1 MLIGQVFTEAQ
12 VILFGLV
19 WLRMVSFVLSSA
31 FFSSPSVNLPVK
43 ILFSVVL
50 TAIVA
55 PVAQFHTQEI
65 QELSTNIILLSM
77 KEISLGLLLGFLTRF
92 FFFAL
97 SMAGE
102 MISISL
108 GLGSAQVYNPFSGH
122 SGQVLEQFY
131 SLFGMIVFLSLN
143 GHHVFVTALVESFQ
157 ILPVAKASIE
167 FGGLAEIGS
176 RFQQIFVVM
185 IKMAAPVVITLF
197 IVNMSMAI
205 IGRAVPQINVLVTSF
220 PVTIMIGLTVLIIS
234 IPLMSMEMSL
244 LLQSTSSELFKLM
257 RAL

>member
-1 MLIGQVFTEAQ
+1 
-12 VILFGLV
+12 
-19 WLRMVSFVLSSA
+19 MVSFVLTAA

-55 PVAQFHTQEI
+55 PVAQFHITDVTEI
-65 QELSTNIILLSM
+65 SNNIIMLSM
-77 KEISLGLLLGFLTRF
+77 KEIGLGLCLGFLTRF

-102 MISISL
+102 MISVSL
-108 GLGSAQVYNPFSGH
+108 GLGSAQVYNPFSGQ

-143 GHHVFVTALVESFQ
+143 GHHVFTTALVESFQ
-157 ILPVAKASIE
+157 TLPVAKAAIE
-167 FGGLAEIGS
+167 FGGLAEVAQ
-176 RFQQIFVVM
+176 RFQQIFVIM

-205 IGRAVPQINVLVTSF
+205 VGRAVPQINVLVTSF
-220 PVTIMIGLTVLIIS
+220 PITIMIGLVVLIVS
-234 IPLMSMEMSL
+234 VPLMSMEMSL

>member
-1 MLIGQVFTEAQ
+1 MLIGNVFTEVQ
-12 VILFGLV
+12 VLLFGLV
-19 WLRMVSFVLSSA
+19 WLRMVSFVLTSA

-55 PVAQFHTQEI
+55 PIARFHTQE
-65 QELSTNIILLSM
+65 LSQLSENIIMMSL
-77 KEISLGLLLGFLTRF
+77 KEVGLGLILGFLTRF

-102 MISISL
+102 MISVSL
-108 GLGSAQVYNPFSGH
+108 GLGSAQVYNPFSGQ

-131 SLFGMIVFLSLN
+131 SLFGMIVFLTLS
-143 GHHVFVTALVESFQ
+143 GHHVFVTALVQSFEL
-157 ILPVAKASIE
+157 LPVAKLSIE
-167 FGGLAEIGS
+167 FGGLAEVAA
-176 RFQQIFVVM
+176 RFQEIFIIM

-220 PVTIMIGLTVLIIS
+220 PVTIMIGLLVLIVS
-234 IPLMSMEMSL
+234 VPLMSMEMSL

>member
-12 VILFGLV
+12 VILFALV
-19 WLRMVSFVLSSA
+19 WLRMVSFVLTAA
-31 FFSSPSVNLPVK
+31 FFSSPSVNVPVK
-43 ILFSVVL
+43 ILLSVVL

-55 PVAQFHTQEI
+55 PMAQFQTV
-65 QELSTNIILLSM
+65 ELSELSNQVIM
-77 KEISLGLLLGFLTRF
+77 MSLKEVTVGLILGFLTRF

-102 MISISL
+102 VISISL
-108 GLGSAQVYNPFSGH
+108 GLGSAQVYNPFSGNN
-122 SGQVLEQFY
+122 GQVLEQFY
-131 SLFGMIVFLSLN
+131 SLFGMIVFLALN

-157 ILPVAKASIE
+157 TLPVAKLSIE
-167 FGGLAEIGS
+167 FGGLAELAQ
-176 RFQQIFVVM
+176 RFQQIFVIM

-197 IVNMSMAI
+197 IVNMAMAI

-220 PVTIMIGLTVLIIS
+220 PVTIMIGLVVLIIS

-244 LLQSTSSELFKLM
+244 LLQSTSTELFKLM